1 MSDKKLPEQARAS
14 PSKRQSQPRLNPRF
28 VKSMMNGRFEDGG
41 ERFVW
46 DRIDVVDQSEP
57 SVSDD
62 EESEEKPKLSVG
74 NDARQGGQVS
84 VMLVLQAATLVVAVI
99 ALVAAL

>member
-62 EESEEKPKLSVG
+62 KESEEKPKLSVG
-74 NDARQGGQVS
+74 NDARRGGQVS

>member
-46 DRIDVVDQSEP
+46 DRIDVVEQSEP

-62 EESEEKPKLSVG
+62 DESEEKPKLSVG
-74 NDARQGGQVS
+74 NDVRRGGQVS

>member
-14 PSKRQSQPRLNPRF
+14 PPKRQSQPRLNPRF

-74 NDARQGGQVS
+74 NDARRGGQVS
-84 VMLVLQAATLVVAVI
+84 VMLILQAATLVVAVI
-99 ALVAAL
+99 ALAAAL